1 MEVKMQFSFPHG
13 EPIRLKNARSADP
26 TVIGDALTQ
35 IAVAH
40 GGELRPKDVVNA
52 ARLPTHPLHGFFEW
66 NDQIAAES
74 FRLDQARGLI
84 RIVRV
89 DVDEEPTRAFFSIKD
104 DAGQCYRPV
113 AAVLNSAS
121 LQLAL
126 LKAAE
131 RDLKAFDDR
140 YKVLKELFKPIAEAM
155 RIIKRRIDE
164 TEHRPEV

>member
-1 MEVKMQFSFPHG
+1 MQFSFPKG
-13 EPIRLKNARSADP
+13 EPLRLKNAKHADANE
-26 TVIGDALTQ
+26 IGAALSE
-35 IAVAH
+35 IATKN
-40 GGELRPKDVVNA
+40 GGSLQPKNVVDA
-52 ARLPTHPLHGFFEW
+52 ARSPSNVLHKFFEW
-66 NDQIAAES
+66 NDQIAAEA

-131 RDLKAFDDR
+131 RDLKAFYER
-140 YKVLKELFKPIAEAM
+140 YKVLRELFKPIAEAM